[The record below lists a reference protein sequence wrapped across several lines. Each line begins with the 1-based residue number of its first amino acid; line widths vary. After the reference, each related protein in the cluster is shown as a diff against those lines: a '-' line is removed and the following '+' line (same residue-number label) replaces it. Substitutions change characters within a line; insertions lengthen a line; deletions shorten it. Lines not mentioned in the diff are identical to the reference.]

1 MKLVEEMRL
10 RFTEVFLAWQTRL
23 RALFE
28 SVVLP
33 RYQQLEMREQRLV
46 LGAAILLPLML
57 LIFAVMLPIQD
68 KQRALRSDLLA
79 LQHQAV
85 EAQQLASSI
94 RRQGVSGKP
103 AKTVNVLAAVERLA
117 RQFKLRQSMTR
128 IRPQPVAEGRKQRL
142 MLQMKN
148 APYEQVVRFTQALAA
163 EHLGLSSI
171 KIQQGKSAGL
181 VHVQAVIE
189 GG

>member
-1 MKLVEEMRL
+1 MEILL
-10 RFTEVFLAWQTRL
+10 PWQARL

-28 SVVLP
+28 AEVLP
-33 RYQQLEMREQRLV
+33 RYQQLEVREQRLV
-46 LGAAILLPLML
+46 LAAAILLPLLL
-57 LIFAVMLPIQD
+57 LIFGVILPIQD
-68 KQRALRSDLLA
+68 KQRALRADLVA
-79 LQHQAV
+79 LQHQAA

-94 RRQGVSGKP
+94 RQQGVSGKP
-103 AKTVNVLAAVERLA
+103 RSSVNVLAAVERLA

-148 APYEQVVRFTQALAA
+148 APYEQVVRFTQALAG
-163 EHLGLSSI
+163 EHLGLNSL
-171 KIQQGKSAGL
+171 KIQQGKSPGL
-181 VHVQAVIE
+181 VHIQAVIE